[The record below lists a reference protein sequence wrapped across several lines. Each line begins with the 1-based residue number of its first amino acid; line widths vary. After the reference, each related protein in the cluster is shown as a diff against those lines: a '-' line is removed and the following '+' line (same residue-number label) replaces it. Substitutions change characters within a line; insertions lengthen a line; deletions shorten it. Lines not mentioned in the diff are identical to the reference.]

1 MLKCDAITYIMK
13 SLSFRDSLHSIP
25 AAEASAP
32 YKVLKAKEKAQEI
45 STGSPTPAFHRTGR
59 SSASTTAGRYSPAV
73 AGVMLGLQGISMLAG
88 APAAHA
94 AVSPSPEALR
104 LARGDVHPAGL
115 SADELAAARR
125 ALWSAYNATL
135 PGAPQAA
142 TTELP
147 FEASWKAAAAGSLGA
162 ADVQAALAQI
172 SAPSDAVLSQLLTSY
187 QSKLS
192 VEGSRELQAAI
203 AGSAIDL
210 AAGDGKLETSELG
223 TISATLEQRFGQED
237 GRRALLRA
245 FPRQIDKLDAGAA
258 AFLLEKAGSLE
269 LHVARLQAIV
279 DELLDGQNVLVDTNG
294 DAKVDV
300 GDVVFTKADDGKVSV
315 TKVTQA
321 VADQA
326 RVSKGMV
333 DAAEKM
339 HSAGISF
346 QLIKNHKANPDF
358 WSVDASGTLTLKPGV
373 KASDAINDM
382 LSNNGKYGFECAT
395 GLVATYYVAMLDV
408 LGPKDFDRVASDLR
422 IGPWDMEN
430 DLERLMIETHPDGGW
445 NAEVPLKNPD
455 KLLPGGYYYFRNWD
469 VTDEARARGWQGE
482 NVIYL
487 GGGKFYG
494 HGIGLGPGTD
504 FVTKLK
510 AESKPD
516 GKTPSLLNLH
526 RYLSTDVLKLD
537 LDPKN

>member
-13 SLSFRDSLHSIP
+13 SVSFRDSVLSIP
-25 AAEASAP
+25 LAEASAP
-32 YKVLKAKEKAQEI
+32 YRVLKAKDKARDI
-45 STGSPTPAFHRTGR
+45 PSAGPTPAFPRSGR

-73 AGVMLGLQGISMLAG
+73 AGVMLGIQGISMLAG

-94 AVSPSPEALR
+94 SMAPSAEALR
-104 LARGDVHPAGL
+104 LARGDLHAAGL
-115 SADELAAARR
+115 SEGELAAARR

-135 PGAPQAA
+135 PGAPQSTNA
-142 TTELP
+142 ELP
-147 FEASWKAAAAGSLGA
+147 FEASWKAAAPGSLGA
-162 ADVQAALAQI
+162 AEVKAALATVE
-172 SAPSDAVLSQLLTSY
+172 APSDAVLSKLLTTY
-187 QSKLS
+187 QDKLG
-192 VEGSRELQAAI
+192 VDGRRELQAAI

-223 TISATLEQRFGQED
+223 TISAALEQRFGQED

-245 FPRQIDKLDAGAA
+245 FPRQLDKLDSGAA

-269 LHVARLQAIV
+269 LHVARLTAIV
-279 DELLDGQNVLVDTNG
+279 DELLDGQNLLVDTNG

-300 GDVVFTKADDGKVSV
+300 GDVVFTKAGGKVSV
-315 TKVTQA
+315 AKVTQA

-326 RVSKGMV
+326 RVSKAMV
-333 DAAEKM
+333 DASEKM
-339 HSAGISF
+339 HAAGISF

-358 WSVDASGTLTLKPGV
+358 WNVDASGTLTLKPGV

-445 NAEVPLKNPD
+445 NAEVALKNPD

-494 HGIGLGPGTD
+494 HGIGLGPGSD

-537 LDPKN
+537 LDPQN

>member
-1 MLKCDAITYIMK
+1 MK
-13 SLSFRDSLHSIP
+13 SLSFRDSSLSIP
-25 AAEASAP
+25 LAEASSP
-32 YKVLKAKEKAQEI
+32 YKVLKKKEKAQDVP
-45 STGSPTPAFHRTGR
+45 TGGPTPAFHRTGR
-59 SSASTTAGRYSPAV
+59 NSASTTAGRYSPAV

-135 PGAPQAA
+135 PGAPQTSSA
-142 TTELP
+142 ELP

-162 ADVQAALAQI
+162 VEVQAALAQI
-172 SAPSDAVLSQLLTSY
+172 SAPSDAVLSQLLTTY

-192 VEGSRELQAAI
+192 VQGSRELQAAI

-223 TISATLEQRFGQED
+223 TISAALEQRFGQED

-279 DELLDGQNVLVDTNG
+279 DELLDGQNLLVDTNG

-300 GDVVFTKADDGKVSV
+300 GDVVFTKADGKVSV
-315 TKVTQA
+315 SKVTQA

-373 KASDAINDM
+373 KPSDAINDM

-494 HGIGLGPGTD
+494 HGIGLGPGSD

>member
-13 SLSFRDSLHSIP
+13 SLSFRDSALSIP
-25 AAEASAP
+25 QAEASSP
-32 YKVLKAKEKAQEI
+32 YRTLKAKEKTQATPT
-45 STGSPTPAFHRTGR
+45 SAPTPAFPRSGR

-73 AGVMLGLQGISMLAG
+73 AGVMLGIQGISMLAG

-94 AVSPSPEALR
+94 SMSPSPEALR
-104 LARGDVHPAGL
+104 LARGDIHPAGL

-135 PGAPQAA
+135 PGAPQSAS
-142 TTELP
+142 ELP
-147 FEASWKAAAAGSLGA
+147 FEASWKAAASGSLGA
-162 ADVQAALAQI
+162 VEVKAALATI
-172 SAPSDAVLSQLLTSY
+172 AGPSDAVLSKLLTTY
-187 QSKLS
+187 QDKLS
-192 VEGSRELQAAI
+192 LDGSRELHTAI
-203 AGSAIDL
+203 AGAAIDL
-210 AAGDGKLETSELG
+210 AAGDGKLETSELT
-223 TISATLEQRFGQED
+223 TISAALEQRFGQED

-245 FPRQIDKLDAGAA
+245 FPRQLDKLDPGAA

-269 LHVARLQAIV
+269 LHVARLTAIV
-279 DELLDGQNVLVDTNG
+279 DELLDGQNLMVDTNG

-300 GDVVFTKADDGKVSV
+300 GDVIFTKAADGKVSV
-315 TKVTQA
+315 AKVTQA

-326 RVSKGMV
+326 RVSKSMV
-333 DAAEKM
+333 DASEKM
-339 HSAGISF
+339 HAAGISF

-358 WSVDASGTLTLKPGV
+358 WNVDASGTLTLKPGI

-382 LSNNGKYGFECAT
+382 LSNNGKYGYECAT
-395 GLVATYYVAMLDV
+395 GLVATYYVAMLDL

-430 DLERLMIETHPDGGW
+430 DLERLMKETHPDGGW

-494 HGIGLGPGTD
+494 HGIGLGPGSD

-537 LDPKN
+537 LDPQN